1 MRLFLLLL
9 LLLRAAAPA
18 AVPSPWRRQ
27 AGGDEQVGGASP
39 LPAGLQRVE
48 GGDQNL
54 RGARGGS
61 RMEKMLLLCRRSVE
75 EYRESTV
82 MEMARCPEVTLKV
95 HVSDASTHQPVT
107 EAFIEIFTNQISIAS
122 GTSGADGTAFLKFQY
137 KLGNQLIVTASKH
150 AYVPNSAPW
159 KPVRLPVFSSLSLG
173 LLPERSATLM
183 VYDDVVQIVSGFQ
196 GARTQ
201 PQVHFQR
208 RSVKLPENTS
218 YSDLTAYLTAASSPW
233 EVDSFPYL
241 QGLDGNGTGNST
253 RYDLTPV
260 TAVSVHLL
268 NSDGTPIPVNGPI
281 YVTVPLPTNSNLKH
295 NAHVPAWRFDQKFG
309 TWLKSSLGLVQQEG
323 NQLTWT
329 YIAPQ
334 LGYWVAAMSPTIP
347 GPVVTHDITSYH
359 TMFLLAILGGM
370 ALILLVL
377 LCLLLYYCR
386 RKCLRPRQHHKK
398 LQLST
403 ALDTSKKDQ
412 ATSMSHIN
420 LIFSRRESEF
430 PGGLSVASNGH
441 TENSGAK
448 ELMSAVHME
457 MVSPSGEADMHTPM
471 LKHSF
476 STSQEFSSREELLS
490 DKEKDKS
497 RISLDDLTPSG
508 SLRKDYHKSADS
520 FPLKTRKSTETAE
533 GYESPIKEEYRRS
546 YNAMLS
552 QPLFDKQER
561 EIQVSMNHIATGSKY
576 NIQEQ
581 IYPTPSAPEKELL
594 DCRPTECMMSR
605 SVDHLERPTSFP
617 RPGQLICCNSVDQVN
632 DSVYRKVLPALV
644 IPGHYMK
651 LPGEHSYVSQPLV
664 VPADQPIDIE
674 RLQAELPNPHAR
686 LFPHPPQQLQPQ
698 QLTAQAI
705 SQQHL
710 QDAGATEWSQQNAS
724 MSESISIPASLNDAS
739 LAQMNSEVQ
748 LLTEK
753 ALMELGGGKP
763 LPHPRAWFVSLD
775 GRSNAHVR
783 HSYIDLQ
790 RAGRNGSNDAS
801 LDSGVDMNEPKSARK
816 GRGDHL
822 SAPQSHPPVQEHQ
835 QRERK
840 ASDSTAYT
848 QLVYLDDMDQ
858 SGSECGTAVCSPEDN
873 ALRCLLEGT
882 GKRSGVQL
890 PSLQE
895 ETRTV
900 DTKPEPLTSPEHGTS
915 VQDEEEDEEDEE
927 DDQGEDKKSPWQKR
941 EERPLMT
948 FNLK

>member
-1 MRLFLLLL
+1 MKIHMNQT
-9 LLLRAAAPA
+9 AA
-18 AVPSPWRRQ
+18 
-27 AGGDEQVGGASP
+27 EQGSKAS
-39 LPAGLQRVE
+39 
-48 GGDQNL
+48 
-54 RGARGGS
+54 
-61 RMEKMLLLCRRSVE
+61 
-75 EYRESTV
+75 
-82 MEMARCPEVTLKV
+82 EVTLKV

-241 QGLDGNGTGNST
+241 QGLDGNGTEESMDICAMPFT
-253 RYDLTPV
+253 TFILT
-260 TAVSVHLL
+260 
-268 NSDGTPIPVNGPI
+268 
-281 YVTVPLPTNSNLKH
+281 
-295 NAHVPAWRFDQKFG
+295 G

-334 LGYWVAAMSPTIP
+334 LGYWVAAMSPAIP

-398 LQLST
+398 LQLPT

-448 ELMSAVHME
+448 ELISAVHME

-497 RISLDDLTPSG
+497 RISVDDLTPSG

-533 GYESPIKEEYRRS
+533 GYESPVKDEYRRS

-552 QPLFDKQER
+552 QPLFEKQER

-581 IYPTPSAPEKELL
+581 MYPTPPAPEKELL

-651 LPGEHSYVSQPLV
+651 LPEHSFVSQPLV
-664 VPADQPIDIE
+664 VPADQPIDLE

-698 QLTAQAI
+698 QLTSQAI

-710 QDAGATEWSQQNAS
+710 QDAGAAEWSQQNAS

-816 GRGDHL
+816 GRDHL

-840 ASDSTAYT
+840 VSDSTAYT

-882 GKRSGVQL
+882 SKRSGVQL

-915 VQDEEEDEEDEE
+915 GRDEEEDEEDEE

>member
-1 MRLFLLLL
+1 MSRS
-9 LLLRAAAPA
+9 AA
-18 AVPSPWRRQ
+18 
-27 AGGDEQVGGASP
+27 
-39 LPAGLQRVE
+39 
-48 GGDQNL
+48 
-54 RGARGGS
+54 
-61 RMEKMLLLCRRSVE
+61 LLLCLLGCNVWKAVTKTLGAPE
-75 EYRESTV
+75 
-82 MEMARCPEVTLKV
+82 AAQEVTLKV

-196 GARTQ
+196 G
-201 PQVHFQR
+201 
-208 RSVKLPENTS
+208 
-218 YSDLTAYLTAASSPW
+218 
-233 EVDSFPYL
+233 
-241 QGLDGNGTGNST
+241 NST

-268 NSDGTPIPVNGPI
+268 SSDGTPVPVNGPI
-281 YVTVPLPTNSNLKH
+281 YVTVPLPANSNLKH

-309 TWLKSSLGLVQQEG
+309 TWLKSSLGIVQQEG

-441 TENSGAK
+441 AENSGAK
-448 ELMSAVHME
+448 ELISAVHME
-457 MVSPSGEADMHTPM
+457 MVSPTGEADMHTPM

-533 GYESPIKEEYRRS
+533 GYESPIKDEYRRS

-552 QPLFDKQER
+552 QPLFEKQER
-561 EIQVSMNHIATGSKY
+561 EVQVSMNHIATGSKY

-594 DCRPTECMMSR
+594 DCRPTDCMMSR

-651 LPGEHSYVSQPLV
+651 LPGEHPFVSQPLV
-664 VPADQPIDIE
+664 VPADQQIDIE

-686 LFPHPPQQLQPQ
+686 LFPHPAQQLQPQ
-698 QLTAQAI
+698 QLASQAI

-710 QDAGATEWSQQNAS
+710 QDAGAAEWSQQNAS

-840 ASDSTAYT
+840 VSDSTAYT

-882 GKRSGVQL
+882 SKRSGVQL

-915 VQDEEEDEEDEE
+915 VRDDDDEDEEDEE

>member
-1 MRLFLLLL
+1 
-9 LLLRAAAPA
+9 
-18 AVPSPWRRQ
+18 
-27 AGGDEQVGGASP
+27 
-39 LPAGLQRVE
+39 
-48 GGDQNL
+48 
-54 RGARGGS
+54 
-61 RMEKMLLLCRRSVE
+61 
-75 EYRESTV
+75 
-82 MEMARCPEVTLKV
+82 
-95 HVSDASTHQPVT
+95 
-107 EAFIEIFTNQISIAS
+107 
-122 GTSGADGTAFLKFQY
+122 
-137 KLGNQLIVTASKH
+137 
-150 AYVPNSAPW
+150 
-159 KPVRLPVFSSLSLG
+159 
-173 LLPERSATLM
+173 
-183 VYDDVVQIVSGFQ
+183 
-196 GARTQ
+196 
-201 PQVHFQR
+201 
-208 RSVKLPENTS
+208 
-218 YSDLTAYLTAASSPW
+218 
-233 EVDSFPYL
+233 
-241 QGLDGNGTGNST
+241 
-253 RYDLTPV
+253 
-260 TAVSVHLL
+260 
-268 NSDGTPIPVNGPI
+268 
-281 YVTVPLPTNSNLKH
+281 
-295 NAHVPAWRFDQKFG
+295 
-309 TWLKSSLGLVQQEG
+309 
-323 NQLTWT
+323 
-329 YIAPQ
+329 
-334 LGYWVAAMSPTIP
+334 
-347 GPVVTHDITSYH
+347 
-359 TMFLLAILGGM
+359 
-370 ALILLVL
+370 
-377 LCLLLYYCR
+377 
-386 RKCLRPRQHHKK
+386 
-398 LQLST
+398 
-403 ALDTSKKDQ
+403 
-412 ATSMSHIN
+412 MSHIN

-441 TENSGAK
+441 AENSGAK
-448 ELMSAVHME
+448 ELISAVHME
-457 MVSPSGEADMHTPM
+457 MVSPTGEADMHTPM

-533 GYESPIKEEYRRS
+533 GYESPIKDEYRRS

-552 QPLFDKQER
+552 QPLFEKQER
-561 EIQVSMNHIATGSKY
+561 ETQVSMNHIATGSKY

-594 DCRPTECMMSR
+594 DCRPTDCMMSR

-651 LPGEHSYVSQPLV
+651 LPGEHPFVSQPLV
-664 VPADQPIDIE
+664 VPADQQIDLE

-686 LFPHPPQQLQPQ
+686 LFPHPAQQLQPQ
-698 QLTAQAI
+698 QLASQAI

-710 QDAGATEWSQQNAS
+710 QDAGAAEWSQQNAS

-840 ASDSTAYT
+840 VSDSTAYT

-882 GKRSGVQL
+882 SKRSGVQL

-915 VQDEEEDEEDEE
+915 VQEDDDEDEEDEE

>member
-1 MRLFLLLL
+1 MSRS
-9 LLLRAAAPA
+9 AA
-18 AVPSPWRRQ
+18 
-27 AGGDEQVGGASP
+27 
-39 LPAGLQRVE
+39 
-48 GGDQNL
+48 
-54 RGARGGS
+54 
-61 RMEKMLLLCRRSVE
+61 LLLCLLGCNVWKAVTKTLGVPE
-75 EYRESTV
+75 
-82 MEMARCPEVTLKV
+82 AAQEVTLKV

-241 QGLDGNGTGNST
+241 QGLDGNGTG
-253 RYDLTPV
+253 
-260 TAVSVHLL
+260 
-268 NSDGTPIPVNGPI
+268 
-281 YVTVPLPTNSNLKH
+281 
-295 NAHVPAWRFDQKFG
+295 

-334 LGYWVAAMSPTIP
+334 LGYWVAAMSPTLP

-448 ELMSAVHME
+448 ELISAVHME

-533 GYESPIKEEYRRS
+533 GYESPIKDEYRRS

-552 QPLFDKQER
+552 QPLFEKQER

-594 DCRPTECMMSR
+594 DCRPTDCMMSR

-651 LPGEHSYVSQPLV
+651 LPGEHPFVSQPLV
-664 VPADQPIDIE
+664 VPADQQIDIE

-698 QLTAQAI
+698 QLASQAI

-710 QDAGATEWSQQNAS
+710 QDAGAAEWSQQNAS

-822 SAPQSHPPVQEHQ
+822 SAPQGHPPVQEHQ

-840 ASDSTAYT
+840 VSDSTAYT

-882 GKRSGVQL
+882 SKRSGVQL

-915 VQDEEEDEEDEE
+915 VQDDEEDEEDEE

>member
-1 MRLFLLLL
+1 MSRS
-9 LLLRAAAPA
+9 AA
-18 AVPSPWRRQ
+18 
-27 AGGDEQVGGASP
+27 
-39 LPAGLQRVE
+39 
-48 GGDQNL
+48 
-54 RGARGGS
+54 
-61 RMEKMLLLCRRSVE
+61 LLLCLLGCNVWKAVTKTLGAPE
-75 EYRESTV
+75 
-82 MEMARCPEVTLKV
+82 AAQEVTLKV

-241 QGLDGNGTGNST
+241 QGLDGNGTG
-253 RYDLTPV
+253 
-260 TAVSVHLL
+260 
-268 NSDGTPIPVNGPI
+268 
-281 YVTVPLPTNSNLKH
+281 
-295 NAHVPAWRFDQKFG
+295 
-309 TWLKSSLGLVQQEG
+309 TWLKSSLGIVQQEG

-441 TENSGAK
+441 AENSGAK
-448 ELMSAVHME
+448 ELISAVHME
-457 MVSPSGEADMHTPM
+457 MVSPTGEADMHTPM

-520 FPLKTRKSTETAE
+520 FPLKARKSTETAE
-533 GYESPIKEEYRRS
+533 GYESPIKDEYRRS

-552 QPLFDKQER
+552 QPLFEKQER

-594 DCRPTECMMSR
+594 DCRPTDCMMSR

-651 LPGEHSYVSQPLV
+651 LPGEHPFVSQPLV
-664 VPADQPIDIE
+664 VPADQQIDLE

-686 LFPHPPQQLQPQ
+686 LFPHPTQQLQPQ
-698 QLTAQAI
+698 QLASQAI

-710 QDAGATEWSQQNAS
+710 QDAGAAEWSQQNAS

-882 GKRSGVQL
+882 SKRSGVQL

-915 VQDEEEDEEDEE
+915 GQDDDDDEEEDEE